1 MVPIL
6 SVITMLLVGTFL
18 IISDDSATFILGM
31 QTSHDSLTPTG
42 RKSHWG
48 LIALT
53 DRIRFIIIKW
63 WRRLRRI
70 TMSGDYFS
78 VTL

>member
-6 SVITMLLVGTFL
+6 SVITMLLVVTFF

-42 RKSHWG
+42 RVKVIGGLLLS
-48 LIALT
+48 LIAFAL
-53 DRIRFIIIKW
+53 
-63 WRRLRRI
+63 LLLN
-70 TMSGDYFS
+70 GGEG
-78 VTL
+78 LGALQ

>member
-6 SVITMLLVGTFL
+6 SVITMLLVGTFF

-42 RKSHWG
+42 RVKVIGGLLLS
-48 LIALT
+48 LIAFAL
-53 DRIRFIIIKW
+53 
-63 WRRLRRI
+63 LLLN
-70 TMSGDYFS
+70 GGAG
-78 VTL
+78 LGALQ